1 MGREGHCKQKHT
13 VCVGSAYSVCTTL
26 GLPQSKETRASQ
38 IYTAQAPGCSARALS
53 QVGPVLRT
61 LPRSKL
67 VQVLGY
73 SARAQARLG
82 VCFVPFP
89 GWRSSGGQ
97 VLCEC
102 PVPGEPCILITSL
115 VPDTQFSGCTMTAP
129 SMVCCVSS
137 GEVISGCD
145 PSGRCQPSRIP
156 GRRG

>member
-1 MGREGHCKQKHT
+1 MISYLGSLVQLCCGEGGTLQTNIT

-53 QVGPVLRT
+53 QVGPVLCT

-89 GWRSSGGQ
+89 GPSSSIDQ
-97 VLCEC
+97 VLGKRT
-102 PVPGEPCILITSL
+102 VPGGPCVLITSP
-115 VPDTQFSGCTMTAP
+115 VPAARFPRDTASVP
-129 SMVCCVSS
+129 SQVCCVSPL
-137 GEVISGCD
+137 GH
-145 PSGRCQPSRIP
+145 
-156 GRRG
+156 